1 MAELVLKCIW
11 KLARNIPQDLTDL
24 KLDPVELFPAIEHF
38 LQTVPPN
45 EWRARATNRIPCG
58 DMPLRTV
65 KVIIQHVVGE
75 SDLDIQVRG
84 SFLLAQPIMVTRFMT
99 FYRAHSTTPPPRL
112 STHMFTESSIQGP
125 ELPLRM
131 GPHALTKPLSHPEP
145 RLQVLVDPHPRQ
157 RLPQMEHLG
166 MCDGRLRVTTPV
178 EACRP
183 SMALFR
189 RQSRNRTLTLSYSR
203 SSDISRVRQRALCTR
218 RELQSFIT
226 S

>member
-75 SDLDIQVRG
+75 SDLGIHVR
-84 SFLLAQPIMVTRFMT
+84 SLFLLAQPIMVTRFMT
-99 FYRAHSTTPPPRL
+99 FCPAHSTTPPPRL

-125 ELPLRM
+125 GLPLRM
-131 GPHALTKPLSHPEP
+131 DPHALTKPLSRPKP

-157 RLPQMEHLG
+157 RPPQMEHLG
-166 MCDGRLRVTTPV
+166 MCDGRLRVTTLV
-178 EACRP
+178 EAYRR
-183 SMALFR
+183 SMGSFLHP
-189 RQSRNRTLTLSYSR
+189 SRNRTLTLSYSR
-203 SSDISRVRQRALCTR
+203 SSDISQVRQRALCTR
-218 RELQSFIT
+218 RALQSFIT